1 MVQAVA
7 ISGDGTAMERDHAH
21 EARTHRADLP
31 DPATVGT
38 RAGNRAAAMGQDALN
53 WGSILGMVLYIL
65 AVCFMIAFGVNLF
78 GLGKRNGNSSPGAAG
93 LCLLAAVACASAPT
107 VLGLTSQT
115 ITGAAPSITGSG
127 TAPVQF

>member
-1 MVQAVA
+1 MKTHLNKALPVAALSALGSTIATSAFAQAA
-7 ISGDGTAMERDHAH
+7 GGGTW
-21 EARTHRADLP
+21 
-31 DPATVGT
+31 
-38 RAGNRAAAMGQDALN
+38 GNRAAAMGQDALN
-53 WGSILGMVLYIL
+53 WGSILGVVLYIL
-65 AVCFMIAFGVNLF
+65 AACFMIAFAVNLF

-107 VLGLTSQT
+107 VLGITSQT

>member
-1 MVQAVA
+1 LKTHLDKVLPIAALSALGSTVATSAFAQAA
-7 ISGDGTAMERDHAH
+7 GGGTW
-21 EARTHRADLP
+21 
-31 DPATVGT
+31 
-38 RAGNRAAAMGQDALN
+38 GNRAAAMGQDALN
-53 WGSILGMVLYIL
+53 WGSILGMVLYVL
-65 AVCFMIAFGVNLF
+65 ALCFLIAFGVNLF

-107 VLGLTSQT
+107 VLGISSQT

>member
-1 MVQAVA
+1 MKTQLNKALPIVAFSALGSTIATSAFAQAA
-7 ISGDGTAMERDHAH
+7 GGGGTW
-21 EARTHRADLP
+21 
-31 DPATVGT
+31 
-38 RAGNRAAAMGQDALN
+38 GNRAAAMGQDALN

-65 AVCFMIAFGVNLF
+65 AISFLIAFGINLF

-107 VLGLTSQT
+107 VLGISSQT

>member
-1 MVQAVA
+1 MKTHLNKALPIAALSALGSTIATSAFAQAA
-7 ISGDGTAMERDHAH
+7 GGGTW
-21 EARTHRADLP
+21 
-31 DPATVGT
+31 
-38 RAGNRAAAMGQDALN
+38 GNRAAAMGQDALN

-93 LCLLAAVACASAPT
+93 LCLLAAVACASTPT
-107 VLGLTSQT
+107 ILGLTSYT